1 MTKYV
6 HYRHVACTQ
15 GAVKALILHASGH
28 EQDSD
33 LARPEFERIAVMEDY
48 TSASALP
55 VIDYDEA
62 LDRFGGNS
70 ALYKRL
76 AAKFTDD
83 PHFADMEEAL
93 TRNDVEDAYRAA
105 HALKGVSG
113 NLSFS
118 ELYSIASAMSTSLH
132 DGDKVAAANLLPTA
146 KDAYVRVLGALVDLE
161 SLSL

>member
-1 MTKYV
+1 MAGGHT
-6 HYRHVACTQ
+6 VASQ
-15 GAVKALILHASGH
+15 GHSGVSGPR
-28 EQDSD
+28 EGK
-33 LARPEFERIAVMEDY
+33 RPTDVVWFERIALMDEKEIAG
-48 TSASALP
+48 TLP

-76 AAKFTDD
+76 ASKFTED

-93 TRNDVEDAYRAA
+93 ARNDAEEAYRAA

-118 ELYSIASAMSTSLH
+118 ELYSIAGSMSALLR
-132 DGDKVAAANLLPTA
+132 DGDKETAAELLPSA
-146 KDAYVRVLGALVDLE
+146 KQAYVRVLDALVDLE

>member
-1 MTKYV
+1 
-6 HYRHVACTQ
+6 
-15 GAVKALILHASGH
+15 
-28 EQDSD
+28 
-33 LARPEFERIAVMEDY
+33 MEEY
-48 TSASALP
+48 TTTGSLP

-70 ALYKRL
+70 TLYKRL
-76 AAKFTDD
+76 AGKFTDD

-93 TRNDVEDAYRAA
+93 AHNDVEEAYRAA
-105 HALKGVSG
+105 HALKGVTG

-118 ELYSIASAMSTSLH
+118 ELYSIASTMSTSLH
-132 DGDKVAAANLLPTA
+132 DGDKTSALELLPRA

>member
-1 MTKYV
+1 MEEK
-6 HYRHVACTQ
+6 
-15 GAVKALILHASGH
+15 
-28 EQDSD
+28 E
-33 LARPEFERIAVMEDY
+33 IAG
-48 TSASALP
+48 TLP

-76 AAKFTDD
+76 ASKFTED

-93 TRNDVEDAYRAA
+93 ARNDAEEAYRAA

-118 ELYSIASAMSTSLH
+118 ELYSIAGSMSALLR
-132 DGDKVAAANLLPTA
+132 DGDKETAAELLPSA
-146 KDAYVRVLGALVDLE
+146 KQAYVRVLDALVDLE